1 MQASPSPLRYYA
13 LALAVLA
20 LAACDKKQ
28 PPAAD
33 DGVVNPPGDDG
44 GKAPPPAVRKP
55 AVPTDHPLH
64 ARFEGTDF
72 ANDCKTDG
80 DCHAAGCSSEVCS
93 ADAGVI
99 TTCDVPLVSLPAGTA
114 CGCVE
119 DQCRW
124 WNAEGT
130 TLPAV
135 EPPPVEPPPVEPPKA
150 SCATTTCEAPKQC
163 IEYYG
168 IAGPSGPKFVSC
180 EIPCKAGA
188 KTSGCPAGTT
198 CVTIADGPGSVC
210 R

>member
-1 MQASPSPLRYYA
+1 MQASTSSLRRVA

-20 LAACDKKQ
+20 LVACDKKQ

-33 DGVVNPPGDDG
+33 DGVVTPPSDDG
-44 GKAPPPAVRKP
+44 GKAPPPTPVRKA
-55 AVPTDHPLH
+55 AVPADHPLF

-72 ANDCKTDG
+72 ANDCKTDA

-93 ADAGVI
+93 ADAGVM
-99 TTCDVPLVSLPAGTA
+99 TTCDVPLVSLPEGTA

-124 WNAEGT
+124 WNADGT
-130 TLPAV
+130 TLPTT
-135 EPPPVEPPPVEPPKA
+135 EPPPSDPPPPA
-150 SCATTTCEAPKQC
+150 SCDTVKCEAPKQC
-163 IEYYG
+163 VEYYG

-180 EIPCKAGA
+180 EIRCKPGA
-188 KTSGCPAGTT
+188 KKSGCPEGTE